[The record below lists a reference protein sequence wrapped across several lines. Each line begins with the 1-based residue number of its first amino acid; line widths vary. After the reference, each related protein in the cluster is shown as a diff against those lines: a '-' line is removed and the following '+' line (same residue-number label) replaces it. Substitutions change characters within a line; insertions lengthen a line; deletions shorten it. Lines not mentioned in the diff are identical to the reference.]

1 MPLEKFTISRD
12 DSVYEC
18 FPHLCRTESGRIILT
33 YRESNGHV
41 ASDYCRLIVRYSDD
55 AGETWS
61 ERNVICEMDSS
72 SGVMSVCNCP
82 KIQQL
87 KDGRILL
94 LCDRYDY
101 PPGEWYV
108 EDKAHITF
116 WFSEDEGRS
125 FSEPDVTAVR
135 GICPDE
141 VAELPDGRWLLL
153 TAIRDA
159 NDHILQMLTVSENK
173 GQTWE
178 EPFALTHNPDYEV
191 DEGSIVQMPGGELVS
206 YEREDSGRPLQKMI
220 SKDGGATWEG
230 PFDTLNPAAIGM
242 PIARLTR
249 DGLILVTGRYGLP
262 CRWRVDMS
270 EETWEKRIAKRGI
283 VIPKMP
289 GNADNARFVASIE
302 RTPYMKETETE
313 LVLGVGGSAVHT
325 FAFLEPIE
333 SALSPDLTEQKGL
346 ILPLDLDTSPFAD
359 SGYSGWVEY
368 ERGKFLVVNYINDD
382 APMAQIRG
390 YRFGVEDF

>member
-1 MPLEKFTISRD
+1 MPVEKFTISRD

-18 FPHLCRTESGRIILT
+18 FPHLCRTKSGRIILT

-61 ERNVICEMDSS
+61 ERNVITESEIS
-72 SGVMSVCNCP
+72 SGPVCVCNCP

-94 LCDRYDY
+94 LCDRYDF

-108 EDKAHITF
+108 ENQSRLAF
-116 WFSEDEGRS
+116 WFSDDEGES
-125 FSEPDVTAVR
+125 FSEPEATDVR

-141 VAELPDGRWLLL
+141 IVELPDGRWLML
-153 TAIRDA
+153 TAIRDSQ
-159 NDHILQMLTVSENK
+159 DHILQMLTISRDK

-178 EPFALTHNPDYEV
+178 EPYPLTLNPDYEI

-206 YEREDSGRPLQKMI
+206 YQRDDSGRPLQKVI
-220 SKDGGATWEG
+220 SKDGGITWEG

-242 PIARLTR
+242 PIARLTQ
-249 DGLILVTGRYGLP
+249 DNLVLVTGRFGVP
-262 CRWRVDMS
+262 GRWRVDMS

-283 VIPKMP
+283 VIPKV
-289 GNADNARFVASIE
+289 ADNAANMRFVDAVE

-313 LVLGVGGSAVHT
+313 LVLGVGGSSIHT

-333 SALSPDLTEQKGL
+333 SALNPNLGEQKGL
-346 ILPLDLDTSPFAD
+346 VLPLDLDASPFAD
-359 SGYSGWVEY
+359 SGYTGWVEY
-368 ERGKFLVVNYINDD
+368 ERGKFLAVNYINDD
-382 APMAQIRG
+382 APLAQIRG
-390 YRFGVEDF
+390 YRFGLEDF